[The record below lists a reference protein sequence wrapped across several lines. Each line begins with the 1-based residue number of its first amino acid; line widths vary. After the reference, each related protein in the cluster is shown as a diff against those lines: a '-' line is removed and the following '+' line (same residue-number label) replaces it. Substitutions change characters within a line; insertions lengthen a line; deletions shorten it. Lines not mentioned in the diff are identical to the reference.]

1 MKIMVD
7 LNLVKVKKIFI
18 FGIFLIVGFCSLT
31 YGGTLKK
38 QQFGALIF
46 YYDQPDSLLVKE
58 LIRKINRPWQRV
70 EGLFHEAL
78 DLPVSVRLT
87 KSDAEFNQFLRN
99 QVPEWSQAV
108 ALPRQRMVVLKLADA
123 EQIKKSPQILIHEL
137 MHILLSDFLQGRYLP
152 VWLNEGMADYFSE
165 GGLSFEKKIV
175 LAEAMVQKKIM
186 DLMSIDSLLKM
197 KAPQARL
204 AYVESQSAVEFI
216 VKQYG
221 DQRLIQLLKNIKQ
234 QKNFREAFHLTFG
247 FDLLDFE
254 IQWNEFIK
262 QKYRWLVLLKFEEW
276 IFALSG
282 LLFLIAVVM
291 VYFRNK
297 KKLKTLTEEDQEDL
311 NDGGI

>member
-1 MKIMVD
+1 MVD
-7 LNLVKVKKIFI
+7 LNLAKVNKIFI
-18 FGIFLIVGFCSLT
+18 FGIFLIISFWSLT
-31 YGGTLKK
+31 YGATLKK
-38 QQFGALIF
+38 QQYRALIF
-46 YYDQPDSLLVKE
+46 YYDQPDSLLVNE
-58 LIRKINRPWQRV
+58 LIQKIDRPLQRI

-78 DLPVSVRLT
+78 DVPVSVRLT
-87 KSDAEFNQFLRN
+87 KSDKEFEGFLYN

-108 ALPRQRMVVLKLADA
+108 ALPQQRMVILKLADA

-137 MHILLSDFLQGRYLP
+137 VHILLYDFLQGAYLP

-175 LAEAMVQKKIM
+175 LAQAMVQKKII

-204 AYVESQSAVEFI
+204 AYVEAQSAVEFMA
-216 VKQYG
+216 KQFG
-221 DQRLIQLLKNIKQ
+221 DQRLIELLKNIRH
-234 QKNFREAFHLTFG
+234 QKNFHKAFRFTFG

-282 LLFLIAVVM
+282 LLFLIAVVV
-291 VYFRNK
+291 VYLRNR
-297 KKLKTLTEEDQEDL
+297 KKLKTLSEEDQDDFI
-311 NDGGI
+311 DGGT